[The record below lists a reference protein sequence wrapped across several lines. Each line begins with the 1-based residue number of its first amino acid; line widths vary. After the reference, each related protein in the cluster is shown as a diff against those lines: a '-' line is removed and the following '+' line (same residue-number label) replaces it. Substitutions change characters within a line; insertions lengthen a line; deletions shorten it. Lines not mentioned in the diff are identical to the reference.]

1 MSLIK
6 THLLEQQQL
15 LDGDV
20 MSCLNDDDR
29 ELVGFLSEFY
39 LENLDDDAVELTDEV
54 YDLMEKLGLRV

>member
-1 MSLIK
+1 
-6 THLLEQQQL
+6 
-15 LDGDV
+15 

-39 LENLDDDAVELTDEV
+39 LSNLDDDAVELTDEV

>member
-39 LENLDDDAVELTDEV
+39 LSNLDDDAVELTDEV